1 MRVGSRVLALAVLA
15 GSSIASAD
23 VYRYRDRSGA
33 LVFTNAPVQSAVRL
47 AIKGPPIPPAP
58 RMFGPQNLAQLLAQ
72 PIPLPTP
79 SAYDTLIRDVAE
91 RHELDYALV
100 KAVIKAE
107 SDFDRTAVSSKGALG
122 LMQLMPATAAQ
133 HQVQNVFLPRDN
145 IEGGCRHLRM
155 LLDRYGGNVPLAV
168 AAYNA
173 GTRRV
178 EDAGGVP
185 PIPETREYLARVL
198 RYRLAY
204 MREGKGVQQASR

>member
-1 MRVGSRVLALAVLA
+1 MRVGCWVLALAVLA

-47 AIKGPPIPPAP
+47 GIKGPPIPPAP

-107 SDFDRTAVSSKGALG
+107 SDFDRT
-122 LMQLMPATAAQ
+122 
-133 HQVQNVFLPRDN
+133 
-145 IEGGCRHLRM
+145 
-155 LLDRYGGNVPLAV
+155 
-168 AAYNA
+168 
-173 GTRRV
+173 
-178 EDAGGVP
+178 
-185 PIPETREYLARVL
+185 
-198 RYRLAY
+198 
-204 MREGKGVQQASR
+204 